1 MVKLEHD
8 SLLII
13 KGIIEI
19 QPAISVENSN
29 TALTQINFSFPRW
42 EFELAEFYW
51 IFEHTHANM
60 DSISKLAWIH
70 WLFYHRSKNL
80 IGYATRYPLGDR

>member
-29 TALTQINFSFPRW
+29 TALTRTRW

-51 IFEHTHANM
+51 IFEHTHSNM